1 MSSATGDM
9 QRIPLD
15 SLSAQELDSMRQQ
28 LEAEAQNLMQGLLA
42 LQQSA
47 AKFAAAGQ
55 AVEYLHEQKQ
65 GQPVL
70 VPLTESLYVSG
81 SLETVDSVMLEV
93 GTGYYVERDV
103 EGGIDFCRRKVLTLK
118 EKIEQVAQNIQ
129 QRRAMADH
137 AAGALQAKLSQ
148 EGRS

>member
-1 MSSATGDM
+1 M

-65 GQPVL
+65 GLPRCL
-70 VPLTESLYVSG
+70 ACPCSTS
-81 SLETVDSVMLEV
+81 
-93 GTGYYVERDV
+93 
-103 EGGIDFCRRKVLTLK
+103 
-118 EKIEQVAQNIQ
+118 
-129 QRRAMADH
+129 
-137 AAGALQAKLSQ
+137 
-148 EGRS
+148 